1 MEHYPPDQILP
12 LGEVVAVSAKGSSIF
27 IFDAD
32 STNFLK
38 TFDVYPMTK
47 HLITG

>member
-12 LGEVVAVSAKGSSIF
+12 LGEVVAVSAKGSSLF

-32 STNFLK
+32 STNLLK
-38 TFDVYPMTK
+38 MFDVYPMTK